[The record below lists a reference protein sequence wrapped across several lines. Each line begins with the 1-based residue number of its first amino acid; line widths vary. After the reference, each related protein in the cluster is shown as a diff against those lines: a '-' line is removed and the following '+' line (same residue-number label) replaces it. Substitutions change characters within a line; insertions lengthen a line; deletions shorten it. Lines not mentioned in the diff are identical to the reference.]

1 MVTRGPAAPPPEHV
15 LTAFGVPAVEP
26 ELLSKARAR
35 TWRCDAT
42 VLRNVDDPAEAS
54 WLATTLEQVQ
64 IAGVRLA
71 RPLRSSDGRWVVSG
85 WTAQRFVSGSPA
97 PRHDEI
103 MRTAI
108 AWHGALAA
116 LPEPRFLRDR
126 TDLRSWA
133 NRLAWGEVEDDGR
146 IGTGHGARLFEG
158 LAAGRR
164 PVHLPSQVVHGDL
177 ARNVLFAGSAPPA
190 VVDVA
195 PFWRPATWAA
205 AVVAVDS
212 LAWGAAPIEFL
223 TDWSHLL
230 HWPQMVRRALL
241 FRLAITLAHP
251 LTPPDELVT
260 VLSTAERIEPYLD

>member
-1 MVTRGPAAPPPEHV
+1 
-15 LTAFGVPAVEP
+15 
-26 ELLSKARAR
+26 
-35 TWRCDAT
+35 
-42 VLRNVDDPAEAS
+42 
-54 WLATTLEQVQ
+54 
-64 IAGVRLA
+64 
-71 RPLRSSDGRWVVSG
+71 
-85 WTAQRFVSGSPA
+85 
-97 PRHDEI
+97 
-103 MRTAI
+103 
-108 AWHGALAA
+108 
-116 LPEPRFLRDR
+116 
-126 TDLRSWA
+126 
-133 NRLAWGEVEDDGR
+133 
-146 IGTGHGARLFEG
+146 
-158 LAAGRR
+158 
-164 PVHLPSQVVHGDL
+164 VVHGDL

-212 LAWGAAPIEFL
+212 WAWGAAPIEFL

>member
-1 MVTRGPAAPPPEHV
+1 MPAA
-15 LTAFGVPAVEP
+15 EP
-26 ELLSKARAR
+26 ELLSKARPR
-35 TWRCDAT
+35 TWRCEAT
-42 VLRNVDDPAEAS
+42 VLGSVDDPAEAS
-54 WLATTLEQVQ
+54 WLASTFEQLQV
-64 IAGVRLA
+64 AGVRLA
-71 RPLRSSDGRWVVSG
+71 RPVRSSDGRWVVSG
-85 WTAQRFVSGSPA
+85 WTAHRFVSGSPA

-108 AWHGALAA
+108 AVHAA
-116 LPEPRFLRDR
+116 LEPFPEPRFLRDR

-133 NRLAWGEVEDDGR
+133 NQVAWGEADDQGR
-146 IGTGHGARLFEG
+146 IGSGHGARLFEA

-164 PVHLPSQVVHGDL
+164 RVDLPSQVVHGDL
-177 ARNVLFAGSAPPA
+177 ARNVLFAGTAPPA
-190 VVDVA
+190 VVDFA

-223 TDWSHLL
+223 TDYSHLPE
-230 HWPQMVRRALL
+230 WPQMLRRAVL